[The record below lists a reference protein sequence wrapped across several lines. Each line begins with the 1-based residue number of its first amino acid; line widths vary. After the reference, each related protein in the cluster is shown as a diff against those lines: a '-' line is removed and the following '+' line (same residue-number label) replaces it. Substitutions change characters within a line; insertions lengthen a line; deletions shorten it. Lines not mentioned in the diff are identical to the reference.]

1 MCYHFFFL
9 SRDMQ
14 TYDVVKLI
22 GESIGYTMVD
32 IMDTMTIDPR
42 SNEQWENL
50 SNEDDN
56 YDDLDFEFDDV
67 VSIEYNL
74 EIDEVETDD
83 ESIIDLTCEE

>member
-1 MCYHFFFL
+1 
-9 SRDMQ
+9 MQ

-42 SNEQWENL
+42 SNEQWENF

-67 VSIEYNL
+67 ISIEYNL

-83 ESIIDLTCEE
+83 DSIIDLTCEE